1 MGHGFLVTRAYA
13 WGIASAIVG
22 SCDIVLGEMDEHGS
36 QE

>member
-22 SCDIVLGEMDEHGS
+22 SCDIVPGGIDR
-36 QE
+36 